1 MEFKNKKKNK
11 KVLKPLIFSD
21 EGSFSAHRATMAPA
35 TDGAQTRA
43 FQPRFETSFPFF
55 LKNFKSV
62 FIFFSEM
69 EKMINKRTYNHSVA
83 FWDPRTPTTSVDEEG
98 DRFRRKRWC
107 RSLPCWYK
115 RCQGS

>member
-1 MEFKNKKKNK
+1 WHRRPTVHRQGPFSP
-11 KVLKPLIFSD
+11 VSKP
-21 EGSFSAHRATMAPA
+21 P
-35 TDGAQTRA
+35 
-43 FQPRFETSFPFF
+43 FPFF

-62 FIFFSEM
+62 FIFFSKM

-98 DRFRRKRWC
+98 DRFRPRRKRWC
-107 RSLPCWYK
+107 RSLQCWYK

>member
-1 MEFKNKKKNK
+1 
-11 KVLKPLIFSD
+11 
-21 EGSFSAHRATMAPA
+21 
-35 TDGAQTRA
+35 
-43 FQPRFETSFPFF
+43 
-55 LKNFKSV
+55 
-62 FIFFSEM
+62 M

-83 FWDPRTPTTSVDEEG
+83 FWDSRTPTTSVDEEG

>member
-35 TDGAQTRA
+35 TD
-43 FQPRFETSFPFF
+43 
-55 LKNFKSV
+55 
-62 FIFFSEM
+62 EM